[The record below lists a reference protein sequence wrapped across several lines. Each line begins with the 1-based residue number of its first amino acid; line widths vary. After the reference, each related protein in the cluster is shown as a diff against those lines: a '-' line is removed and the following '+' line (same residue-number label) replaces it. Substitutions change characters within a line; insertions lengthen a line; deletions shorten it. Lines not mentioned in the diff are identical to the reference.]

1 MLTNPTPSASVQ
13 APQGSQDR
21 SLFLGAGLGI
31 VEAPSASAPCGNAV
45 YLTTDFTTW
54 RPITPPESDNDVP
67 CIVGWEDASF
77 VSPTEGW
84 ILGRNGGAADT
95 VLYHTIDAGRT
106 WVQQPGGT
114 TVSNGGYQVIGFAN
128 AQDGWRQTFPIGVAN
143 DSLETTQNAGA
154 TWHTVPGQGSNAP
167 CLGAWGRDVFANAVD
182 GFAGRSL
189 AAGAFGDSFLCRTR
203 NGGATWTTM
212 TVAAPPT
219 LSTAATAYALP
230 AFFGTSSGILP
241 VAYLRGSSATVAFYG
256 TQDAGATWSLKS
268 TVSVA
273 GTLKS
278 PPAFSVQGDVGT
290 FPSVAFAGSQIW
302 WVMGDGGAGP
312 PTLAV
317 TADGG
322 RTWTNVT
329 ATGLPPSPSLD
340 SSYNVDLKAASS
352 TQAWVSLANE
362 NAGTTLLGTADGGR
376 TWGFLSG
383 LPQ

>member
-1 MLTNPTPSASVQ
+1 MHVRRHASVFARQ
-13 APQGSQDR
+13 HLAFSLCAHEANTYRLGPGAPGVT
-21 SLFLGAGLGI
+21 G
-31 VEAPSASAPCGNAV
+31 
-45 YLTTDFTTW
+45 
-54 RPITPPESDNDVP
+54 PP
-67 CIVGWEDASF
+67 F
-77 VSPTEGW
+77 VSRCRPGDRGSA
-84 ILGRNGGAADT
+84 GRLSALRERGLPHQRLHDVAAD
-95 VLYHTIDAGRT
+95 HTIG
-106 WVQQPGGT
+106 
-114 TVSNGGYQVIGFAN
+114 AN
-128 AQDGWRQTFPIGVAN
+128 ASVSQ
-143 DSLETTQNAGA
+143 ETTQNAGA

-182 GFAGRSL
+182 GVAGRSL

-219 LSTAATAYALP
+219 LSPAATAYALP

-241 VAYLRGSSATVAFYG
+241 VAYLRESSATVAFYG
-256 TQDAGATWSLKS
+256 TQDAGATWSLES

-290 FPSVAFAGSQIW
+290 FPSVAFAGPQIW

-329 ATGLPPSPSLD
+329 ATGLPPSPALD
-340 SSYNVDLKAASS
+340 SS
-352 TQAWVSLANE
+352 
-362 NAGTTLLGTADGGR
+362 
-376 TWGFLSG
+376 
-383 LPQ
+383 